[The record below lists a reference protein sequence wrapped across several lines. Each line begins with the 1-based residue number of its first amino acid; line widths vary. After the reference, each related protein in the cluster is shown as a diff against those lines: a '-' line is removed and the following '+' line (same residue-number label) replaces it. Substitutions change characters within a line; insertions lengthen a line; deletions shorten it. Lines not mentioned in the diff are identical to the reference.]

1 MEIAKENGESRSIVW
16 ATGYIEK
23 LANGETVEF
32 RPRGSSMKP
41 LVNSGDLVVVE
52 PITDET
58 ELEKGDIVLCK
69 VNGKQFLH
77 LISAI
82 QGERFQISNN
92 RGYVNGWVSR
102 KAIFGVLIENKR
114 KEVEHDKEIART
126 QAKQKK

>member
-1 MEIAKENGESRSIVW
+1 MW

-23 LANGETVEF
+23 LIDGKTVDF

-52 PITDET
+52 PAAEET
-58 ELEKGDIVLCK
+58 EFNVGDIVLCK
-69 VNGKQFLH
+69 VKGKQYLH

-82 QGERFQISNN
+82 QGKRFQISNN

-102 KAIFGVLIENKR
+102 KAIFGRLIENKR
-114 KEVEHDKEIART
+114 KGETKPE
-126 QAKQKK
+126 